1 MNILSQILNIS
12 SKNLLIET
20 SLHHFKEKLHNFL
33 DKLLFETNHNF
44 INIIIEM
51 QTLLND
57 FIKSFIVKLI
67 ETIDYVFKYSQ
78 ERKEKYYI
86 NKLVYR
92 TIFTIF
98 GEIHYK
104 RTLYINKY
112 TNEYYN
118 YIDDVLNIESYK
130 TYDPVV
136 RAILVNESC
145 LTNSNHTSINS
156 SLNYFNLKNYLSENI
171 NLIPRSTI
179 YNFKKET
186 KIKKVNY
193 DLIETNKTLYIM
205 VDEKWIHE
213 QDKLNPNT
221 RKYIMSKCFVT
232 FTGINRK
239 GKRSRLIGR
248 HIFITSSNNPW
259 KKFAEEIYNI
269 YDFEKIETINLLSD
283 AGSWI
288 LSGKDEIKFYTN
300 NKITVNTCE
309 FHVKQK
315 INRATTDKNLRIK
328 IADIIY
334 EQEDKNEFI
343 KEMDKL
349 IDSKDKES
357 KKQKITEYKNYILR
371 HWKGI
376 INMKHSLCK
385 SSMEAHIQHCI
396 ASSFSS
402 VPKGYSSNNIECY
415 LKLQEM
421 LLNGINIMKYY
432 LTTYNK
438 NNTFVYNEKEIDF
451 SIFEKP
457 ISSNIP
463 NKSSSN
469 PSSLALYNIAY
480 PTF

>member
-12 SKNLLIET
+12 SKNLLIDWC
-20 SLHHFKEKLHNFL
+20 LHQFKEKLHTFL
-33 DKLLFETNHNF
+33 DKLIFETNHNF
-44 INIIIEM
+44 IDIIIEL
-51 QTLLND
+51 QTISND
-57 FIKSFIVKLI
+57 FIKKFITKFI
-67 ETIDYVFKYSQ
+67 ETIDYVFKHSQ

-86 NKLVYR
+86 NKMVDR

-104 RTLYINKY
+104 RTLYINRY

-118 YIDDVLNIESYK
+118 YVDEVLNIDSYK
-130 TYDPVV
+130 TYDPIV

-156 SLNYFNLKNYLSENI
+156 ALNYFNLKNYLSKNI

-179 YNFKKET
+179 YKFKKET

-193 DLIETNKTLYIM
+193 DLIETNKVLYVM

-248 HIFITSSNNPW
+248 HVFITSSNDPW
-259 KKFAEEIYNI
+259 KEFAEEIYNI

-300 NKITVNTCE
+300 NNIIVNTCE

-315 INRATTDKNLRIK
+315 INRSTTDKELRK
-328 IADIIY
+328 RIADIIY
-334 EQEDKNEFI
+334 EHEDKNEFI

-357 KKQKITEYKNYILR
+357 RKQKITEYKNYILR

-385 SSMEAHIQHCI
+385 SSMEAHIEHCI

-432 LTTYNK
+432 LETYNK
-438 NNTFVYNEKEIDF
+438 DDTFVYNEKEIDF
-451 SIFEKP
+451 SIFEKS

-463 NKSSSN
+463 IKCSSN
-469 PSSLALYNIAY
+469 PSSLALHDLAH
-480 PTF
+480 PSF

>member
-12 SKNLLIET
+12 SKNLLIDWC
-20 SLHHFKEKLHNFL
+20 LHQFKEKLHTFL
-33 DKLLFETNHNF
+33 DKLIFETNHNF
-44 INIIIEM
+44 IDIIIEL
-51 QTLLND
+51 QTISND
-57 FIKSFIVKLI
+57 FIKNFITKFI

-86 NKLVYR
+86 NKIVDR
-92 TIFTIF
+92 TVFTIF

-112 TNEYYN
+112 TNEYFN
-118 YIDDVLNIESYK
+118 YVDEVLNIESYK

-145 LTNSNHTSINS
+145 LTNSNHISINS
-156 SLNYFNLKNYLSENI
+156 ALNYFDLKNYLKETI

-186 KIKKVNY
+186 KITKVNY
-193 DLIETNKTLYIM
+193 DSIETNKTLYVM

-221 RKYIMSKCFVT
+221 KKYIMSKCFVT

-248 HIFITSSNNPW
+248 HIFITSSSDPW
-259 KKFAEEIYNI
+259 KEFAEEIYNI

-300 NKITVNTCE
+300 NKIIVNTCE

-315 INRATTDKNLRIK
+315 INRATTDKNLR
-328 IADIIY
+328 
-334 EQEDKNEFI
+334 
-343 KEMDKL
+343 
-349 IDSKDKES
+349 
-357 KKQKITEYKNYILR
+357 KK
-371 HWKGI
+371 
-376 INMKHSLCK
+376 
-385 SSMEAHIQHCI
+385 
-396 ASSFSS
+396 
-402 VPKGYSSNNIECY
+402 
-415 LKLQEM
+415 
-421 LLNGINIMKYY
+421 
-432 LTTYNK
+432 
-438 NNTFVYNEKEIDF
+438 
-451 SIFEKP
+451 
-457 ISSNIP
+457 
-463 NKSSSN
+463 
-469 PSSLALYNIAY
+469 
-480 PTF
+480 